1 MTATL
6 IQPTFELDLRTI
18 PPRERHPLIFGRFDA
33 LATGQA
39 LQLVNDHNPQPL
51 RYQFDDRAS
60 GSSNGPRWKPARRSG
75 ASRSPAS
82 LTPPCLRRAPRAIPA
97 AQAAPAAVDIPLAQ
111 R

>member
-39 LQLVNDHNPQPL
+39 LQLVNDHNPQPCAI
-51 RYQFDDRAS
+51 QFDDRALGQFEWAGA
-60 GSSNGPRWKPARRSG
+60 GSRPVG
-75 ASRSPAS
+75 
-82 LTPPCLRRAPRAIPA
+82 
-97 AQAAPAAVDIPLAQ
+97 LAHPDHPH

>member
-6 IQPTFELDLRTI
+6 IQPTFVLDLRTI

-51 RYQFDDRAS
+51 RYQFEDRAF
-60 GSSNGPRWKPARRSG
+60 GQFEWTRWKPARRSG

-82 LTPPCLRRAPRAIPA
+82 RTPHVPIGGAKGDSCCSGGACCG
-97 AQAAPAAVDIPLAQ
+97 
-111 R
+111 